1 MPHKTVKLSCW
12 LPVQMR
18 LSSKVKLPPFIARN
32 KNVYLDLKIVQFLW
46 YLASI
51 FHLPYPVALK
61 D

>member
-1 MPHKTVKLSCW
+1 MPYKAVKLSYW
-12 LPVQMR
+12 LLVHLR
-18 LSSKVKLPPFIARN
+18 LSSKVKLPPFIARS
-32 KNVYLDLKIVQFLW
+32 KTDYLDLKIIQFLW